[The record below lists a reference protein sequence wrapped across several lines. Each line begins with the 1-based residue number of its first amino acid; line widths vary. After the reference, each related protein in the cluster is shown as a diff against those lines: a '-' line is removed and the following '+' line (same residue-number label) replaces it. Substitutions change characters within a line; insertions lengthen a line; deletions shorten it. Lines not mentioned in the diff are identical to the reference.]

1 VSAPAQSAAPA
12 APARP
17 RPLLLARVPDGG
29 TRDPDV
35 VLGRFLGWL
44 ADAGIAPY
52 PAQEEALLELLG
64 GRHVVLQTPTGSGK
78 SLVALGL
85 HFKAL
90 CAGERSFYTAPIKAL
105 VSEKFFALCDDFG
118 PTNVGM
124 LTGDASINPGAPI
137 VCCTQEVL
145 ANMALRQGEQLD
157 APAVVMDEFHY
168 YGDRDRGTAWQ
179 VPLLALP
186 RTQFL
191 LLSATLGD
199 TAAIERRLRERS
211 GREVAHVSG
220 GERPVPLTFEYREE
234 PLHEAVEDLVGAGR
248 APVYLVSFTQRECA
262 ELAQALTSAR
272 VATREERARIAEET
286 AGFRWGSVYGKD
298 VRRFVSHGV
307 GIHHAG
313 LLPKYRLLVEQLAQ
327 QGLLKV
333 ICGTDTLGVGVNV
346 PIRTVLFS
354 KLCKWDGEKTAILS
368 VRDFQQ
374 IAGRAGRKGFDTQG
388 WVVALAPEH
397 VVENQ
402 RAAAKAAAGGKKPP
416 VKKKPPARGFVPWG
430 RDTFERLVS
439 RPPEPLQ
446 SRFAIGHGLM
456 LNVLQREDE
465 DAPPGAGYRALADL
479 IALCHESEATKR
491 RLRREA
497 AVLFR
502 ALRRAELVRVVRDP
516 ATGRPGVRV
525 AEGLQRDFHLH
536 RTLSLYLVEAV
547 AALDPAHPDYVVDVL
562 SFVEAILEN
571 PWPVLYAQQDR
582 AKGERVAE
590 LKAEGVPYE
599 ERMRE
604 LEDVTWPKP
613 SAERIYATFNL
624 FAEHH
629 PWVGSENIKP
639 KSVAREM
646 FERFVEF
653 DDYVREYGLA
663 RVEGLLYRYL
673 GQVYTTLAQTVPESA
688 RTDALEDALAWL
700 RVLLERVD
708 TSLVDEWEALANP
721 ESRAAASAAAGPG
734 AAPRPFDLA
743 AHPKALSARVR
754 AECHAL
760 VSALARRDWEAAGA
774 ALAPDA
780 DDVWDAP
787 RFEAAL
793 APFFAEHA
801 RILLTPE
808 ARRAHWTRLV
818 PRGPRRWDVT
828 QVLLDPEEENLW
840 CFEAELVLP
849 PGPAPEGPMLRLRRI
864 GT

>member
-1 VSAPAQSAAPA
+1 MSAPAQS
-12 APARP
+12 ARP

-35 VLGRFLGWL
+35 VLERFLGWL
-44 ADAGIAPY
+44 ADAGIDPY
-52 PAQEEALLELLG
+52 PAQEEALLELLA

-85 HFKAL
+85 HFRAL

-105 VSEKFFALCDDFG
+105 VSEKFFSLCDDFG
-118 PTNVGM
+118 ASNVGM

-145 ANMALRQGEQLD
+145 SNMALRRGEELD

-168 YGDRDRGTAWQ
+168 YGDRARGTAWQ

-199 TAAIERRLRERS
+199 TSAIERRLRERS

-220 GERPVPLTFEYREE
+220 GERPVPLSFEYREE
-234 PLHEAVEDLVGAGR
+234 LLHEAVEDLVGAGR

-262 ELAQALTSAR
+262 ETAQALTSAR
-272 VATREERARIAEET
+272 VATREERERIAEET
-286 AGFRWGSVYGKD
+286 AGFRWASPYGKD
-298 VRRFVSHGV
+298 VKRFVSQGV
-307 GIHHAG
+307 GVHHAG

-374 IAGRAGRKGFDTQG
+374 IAGRAGRKGFDDRG

-397 VVENQ
+397 AVANQ
-402 RAAAKAAAGGKKPP
+402 RAAGKAATGGRKAPP
-416 VKKKPPARGFVPWG
+416 KKKPPAKGFVPWG

-446 SRFAIGHGLM
+446 SRFVLGHGVLV
-456 LNVLQREDE
+456 NVLQRETDE
-465 DAPPGAGYRALADL
+465 TPPGTGYRALLEL
-479 IALCHESEATKR
+479 IALCHESDVVKR

-497 AVLFR
+497 AMLFR
-502 ALRRAELVRVVRDP
+502 SLRRAEIVRLVRDP
-516 ATGRPGVRV
+516 GTGRPGVRV
-525 AEGLQRDFHLH
+525 AEDLQRDFHLH
-536 RTLSLYLVEAV
+536 QTLSLYLVEAV
-547 AALDPAHPDYVVDVL
+547 AALDPEHPDYVVDVL

-571 PWPVLYAQQDR
+571 PWPILYAQQDR
-582 AKGERVAE
+582 AKGERVAQ

-599 ERMRE
+599 DRMRE
-604 LEDVTWPKP
+604 LEDVTWPRP
-613 SAERIYATFNL
+613 NAERIYATFNL

-629 PWVGSENIKP
+629 PWVASENIRP

-646 FERFVEF
+646 FEGFLGF
-653 DDYVREYGLA
+653 DDYVRQYGLA

-688 RTDALEDALAWL
+688 RTEPLEDALAYL

-708 TSLVDEWEALANP
+708 TSLVDEWESLAHP
-721 ESRAAASAAAGPG
+721 EGAPRREPG
-734 AAPRPFDLA
+734 GSAPRPFDLA
-743 AHPKALSARVR
+743 AHPKALAARVR

-760 VSALARRDWEAAGA
+760 VSALARRDWEAAVA
-774 ALAPDA
+774 AVA
-780 DDVWDAP
+780 DDPDDAWDAA

-818 PRGPRRWDVT
+818 PREARRFEVT
-828 QVLLDPEEENLW
+828 QVLLDPEEDNLW
-840 CFEAELVLP
+840 CFEAELALP
-849 PGPAPEGPMLRLRRI
+849 PGGAPDGPLLRLRRI